1 MQTESARMNSRA
13 ESRFRIDDPNSL
25 PRAIKVIAL
34 DAASEAIVRR
44 LAAMPWKSATFL
56 SAADFPG
63 TARDFSGQPKDL
75 AEEGNAADL
84 VVMVASPGGEAHAAS
99 LVREACSAKRGKTT
113 GLLVP
118 ATPAS

>member
-75 AEEGNAADL
+75 AEEVNAADL
-84 VVMVASPGGEAHAAS
+84 VVMGASPGGGGQAAS
-99 LVREACSAKRGKTT
+99 RNGETCSAKRGMTNR
-113 GLLVP
+113 LV
-118 ATPAS
+118 